1 MACFQSLWGVAVQTQ
16 QKVWWLRQLC
26 PAGLGVLPAF
36 QTSSTVN
43 KDKLPHP
50 LCGKVQLWG
59 ESTSHV
65 LTLLCQRLTWK
76 KAGLVFRSKLRA
88 PKDKIY
94 TAWCHDT
101 FTKVLK
107 SFSPSVSLLKN
118 SDNYSNCIIYKN
130 PILLIGTYTYKH
142 YSTFSWKD

>member
-1 MACFQSLWGVAVQTQ
+1 MYQTFHIR
-16 QKVWWLRQLC
+16 K
-26 PAGLGVLPAF
+26 
-36 QTSSTVN
+36 
-43 KDKLPHP
+43 
-50 LCGKVQLWG
+50 
-59 ESTSHV
+59 
-65 LTLLCQRLTWK
+65 K
-76 KAGLVFRSKLRA
+76 KAGLVCRSKLTV

-94 TAWCHDT
+94 TAWCRET

-118 SDNYSNCIIYKN
+118 NDNYSNCIIYKP